1 MDALHIL
8 GIIGLVTWIVLS
20 VGSLVAMALM
30 LPSLKRMFG
39 TMQRLDRVLGAVEG
53 NIEPTLDRLERVTDD
68 VQFVTSS
75 LRMDVQAVG
84 RTVERATDS
93 VESVLE
99 MAEERAAE
107 LNGLLEIVQEE
118 AEETFLSTASV
129 LRAIRGARGRERG
142 RSGRRPA

>member
-1 MDALHIL
+1 LDALHIL

-20 VGSLVAMALM
+20 VGALISMALV
-30 LPSLKRMFG
+30 LPALKRMFG
-39 TMQRLDRVLGAVEG
+39 TMQRLDRVLEAAEG
-53 NIEPTLDRLERVTDD
+53 NIEPTLDRLQRVTDD

-75 LRMDVQAVG
+75 LRMDVEAVG